1 MNKARQLKVCFLA
14 GTLGRGG
21 AERQLIYMLK
31 ALTTAGIPTRVL
43 CLTKGEALETEILEM
58 GIPVTWVGKSK
69 WKAVRLCRILRE
81 LICEPVQVLQSA
93 HFYTNLYVAIAAG
106 LVRVKGIGAIR
117 IDVVSEIQSNGV
129 MGWACLHLPRHL
141 IANSERARRTAIDM
155 GIRPRHIDVVS
166 NVVDTSSYNRKR
178 NGNGNSHVRI
188 LFAARLTE
196 QKRPERF
203 LHVVRKVTQLR
214 PDLNIKGTVV
224 GDGPLRP
231 ELEKL
236 ADSLG
241 LTSEHIEFLG
251 EIGDLKPAYR
261 QSDLLVLTSDW
272 EGTPNVL
279 LEAMGNG
286 VPVVATRVGGI
297 PEIVFHGE
305 NGFLTEA
312 GDQDSVENLV
322 LSLIENPELR
332 IKMGSYGRR
341 MILERHSP

>member
-1 MNKARQLKVCFLA
+1 
-14 GTLGRGG
+14 
-21 AERQLIYMLK
+21 
-31 ALTTAGIPTRVL
+31 
-43 CLTKGEALETEILEM
+43 
-58 GIPVTWVGKSK
+58 
-69 WKAVRLCRILRE
+69 
-81 LICEPVQVLQSA
+81 
-93 HFYTNLYVAIAAG
+93 
-106 LVRVKGIGAIR
+106 
-117 IDVVSEIQSNGV
+117 
-129 MGWACLHLPRHL
+129 
-141 IANSERARRTAIDM
+141 
-155 GIRPRHIDVVS
+155 
-166 NVVDTSSYNRKR
+166 
-178 NGNGNSHVRI
+178 
-188 LFAARLTE
+188 
-196 QKRPERF
+196 
-203 LHVVRKVTQLR
+203 LR

-341 MILERHSP
+341 MILERHSPTSLAEKLTAVYGRIA